1 MTTAINATPI
11 NATAFK
17 DGVITPGYGAVG
29 LVVRNSA
36 FLMEPSGR
44 ARARRRLTGTGR
56 QPIARRPYQP

>member
-17 DGVITPGYGAVG
+17 DGVITLGYGAVG

-44 ARARRRLTGTGR
+44 ARA
-56 QPIARRPYQP
+56 